1 MAELCETMTFI
12 ILGVSLYSI
21 LEYMSMSYS
30 LIFFSILVIFIARI
44 LTVIPCC
51 ALLNSKRKEK
61 INSKTQLVLCWS
73 GLRGGMAYA
82 LSIEAM
88 DSLNDKTQAKLMVA
102 MTSAYIIFSVY
113 IVGVTL
119 APILKAFHMFGV
131 ESKPIPISIYILFII
146 NIHLY
151 YF

>member
-21 LEYMSMSYS
+21 LEYMSISYI
-30 LIFFSILVIFIARI
+30 LMFVSILIIFASRI

-61 INSKTQLVLCWS
+61 INGKTQLVLCWS

-82 LSIEAM
+82 LAIQAM
-88 DSLNDKTQAKLMVA
+88 DSLNNKTQAKLIVA

-119 APILKAFHMFGV
+119 APILKAFHMYGV
-131 ESKPIPISIYILFII
+131 ESKPIPVSIFNII
-146 NIHLY
+146 TI
-151 YF
+151 